1 MTQPRTRIRLKILAS
16 LVVFMFAAL
25 TTRLWFLQ
33 VLASPQF
40 KNEAASNQ
48 VQLVP
53 IDPIRGDILDR
64 NGDVLATNTSSLAVF
79 VDRQELAKNADAE
92 VMHLAEVLRLPPE
105 RIQAKLKSLRY
116 LPYQPVPIAVDVPKE
131 AAFYIGEHQDQFPG
145 VSFHPVPIRNYPRG
159 SLGAHVI
166 GYEYQITQN
175 ELDSTAFKGYQPGD
189 VIGQSGVE
197 ASYQSYL
204 RGLPGEQAIQVNASG
219 KVLNPDFGG
228 TPPTHGDD
236 VILAIDAHTQ
246 QLAERS
252 LSLGIQAARNA
263 VDPTTNEH
271 YKAPAGAAVVMDPK
285 TGQVLALASN
295 PSFDPSIYT
304 SGPTRAQAA
313 ALNDPASNQPLLNRA
328 ISGLYPPGSTFKPFI
343 AAAALHD
350 HFASLNGN
358 FHCPATYLPPGDNTD
373 PPFHNWNPVD
383 SGFLSLAQA
392 LVVSC
397 DTVFYPFGWDYYV
410 HWVRSSPDYNARD
423 QLLQRD
429 LLRMGFGNRTGID
442 LGGESGGVVPTPQ
455 YKARVNAQ
463 LEKVYGKRFKK
474 EPWFPGDYINMS
486 IGQGYTLVTPLQMA
500 VAYSAIANGGKVLEP
515 HVAWKIET
523 PDGKLVKDI
532 KPQVVGHLP
541 ASPQQLDYLRTA
553 LAGVTVSGTA
563 QPAFI
568 GFPLSQIPVA
578 GKTGTAQ
585 IQGKQDTSWFCAMA
599 PANDPKYVVAVVIEE
614 GGHGATSA
622 APVVRRILEGLF
634 GLSASG
640 TLNTGSRQ
648 D

>member
-1 MTQPRTRIRLKILAS
+1 
-16 LVVFMFAAL
+16 
-25 TTRLWFLQ
+25 
-33 VLASPQF
+33 
-40 KNEAASNQ
+40 
-48 VQLVP
+48 
-53 IDPIRGDILDR
+53 
-64 NGDVLATNTSSLAVF
+64 
-79 VDRQELAKNADAE
+79 
-92 VMHLAEVLRLPPE
+92 
-105 RIQAKLKSLRY
+105 
-116 LPYQPVPIAVDVPKE
+116 
-131 AAFYIGEHQDQFPG
+131 
-145 VSFHPVPIRNYPRG
+145 
-159 SLGAHVI
+159 
-166 GYEYQITQN
+166 
-175 ELDSTAFKGYQPGD
+175 
-189 VIGQSGVE
+189 
-197 ASYQSYL
+197 
-204 RGLPGEQAIQVNASG
+204 
-219 KVLNPDFGG
+219 
-228 TPPTHGDD
+228 
-236 VILAIDAHTQ
+236 
-246 QLAERS
+246 
-252 LSLGIQAARNA
+252 
-263 VDPTTNEH
+263 
-271 YKAPAGAAVVMDPK
+271 
-285 TGQVLALASN
+285 
-295 PSFDPSIYT
+295 
-304 SGPTRAQAA
+304 
-313 ALNDPASNQPLLNRA
+313 
-328 ISGLYPPGSTFKPFI
+328 
-343 AAAALHD
+343 
-350 HFASLNGN
+350 
-358 FHCPATYLPPGDNTD
+358 
-373 PPFHNWNPVD
+373 
-383 SGFLSLAQA
+383 
-392 LVVSC
+392 
-397 DTVFYPFGWDYYV
+397 
-410 HWVRSSPDYNARD
+410 
-423 QLLQRD
+423 
-429 LLRMGFGNRTGID
+429 MGFGNRTGID